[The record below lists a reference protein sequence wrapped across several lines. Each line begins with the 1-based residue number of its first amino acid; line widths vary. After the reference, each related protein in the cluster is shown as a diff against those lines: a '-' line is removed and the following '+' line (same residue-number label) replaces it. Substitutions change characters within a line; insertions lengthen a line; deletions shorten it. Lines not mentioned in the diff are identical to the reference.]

1 MLHGVLDAADRCS
14 AQHLPGCPGRE
25 YVSETPIEDR
35 LGAVLASEQATITA
49 KGVLACKNPGTVI
62 QRLVGMA
69 GIADMF
75 TYHQVTFSAIGD
87 LMFPG
92 LGGLGGRGGMSPKKM
107 KGMLKNMGINIDE
120 LENVTEVIIRMQDR
134 EIVLSNASVA
144 VMDAHGQRSYQISG
158 DASER
163 PLGAGAG
170 EVEAPVEIPES
181 DVDLVAAQT
190 GVPAEKARA
199 ALEEA
204 KGDLAAAIMN
214 LTSK

>member
-1 MLHGVLDAADRCS
+1 
-14 AQHLPGCPGRE
+14 
-25 YVSETPIEDR
+25 
-35 LGAVLASEQATITA
+35 
-49 KGVLACKNPGTVI
+49 
-62 QRLVGMA
+62 
-69 GIADMF
+69 
-75 TYHQVTFSAIGD
+75 
-87 LMFPG
+87 
-92 LGGLGGRGGMSPKKM
+92 MSPKKM

-120 LENVTEVIIRMQDR
+120 LENVTEVIIRMPDR
-134 EIVLSNASVA
+134 EIVISNASVA

-163 PLGAGAG
+163 PLSAGAG

-199 ALEEA
+199 ALVEA